1 MAHTHKGSMPD
12 PALDSHIWQIQN
24 IQIVQQDLEPLL
36 LGETKLLST
45 TINVYEAFAQQ
56 TEQQLP
62 NPNDD
67 FVILSS
73 WLGPLAT
80 EKIKDGRNEG
90 SFEAHVLAAV
100 C

>member
-1 MAHTHKGSMPD
+1 MPD
-12 PALDSHIWQIQN
+12 PALNSHIWQIQN
-24 IQIVQQDLEPLL
+24 IQIVEQDLEPLL
-36 LGETKLLST
+36 LGKTKLLST
-45 TINVYEAFAQQ
+45 TINAYGAFAQQ

-80 EKIKDGRNEG
+80 EKIKDGGNEG
-90 SFEAHVLAAV
+90 SFEAQVLAAV